1 MTRFKH
7 VWIAMV
13 LVICISCG
21 GSDGGGDDDTGDTN
35 TSSTLSGK
43 VVDPGG
49 NAIGGVS
56 VSVVGGNTTTTDAT
70 GIFSTT
76 AGVAED
82 RVVMFSKQGY
92 VGTSKMVD
100 VFSGLTSSIYVTM
113 ATEASPVTLDSTM
126 GGTVSGDANAF
137 ITAPPNAFVDTQGI
151 QASGDVDV
159 HMTVLDPSDPLDAA
173 AYPGNLLGKTLAGDI
188 VPLRTYGVVDITV
201 RKDGETLQIKDGEN
215 VTIGIPARSLG
226 STPDTSD
233 MWYFD
238 SAQGMWIEIQNDGT
252 YDSNTHTYQT
262 DVSHL
267 TPYNSDNPYIPTCIS
282 GMVQDAQGN
291 PVIAYIEAIPLDE
304 DKEGNMSSD
313 FTEPDGYFCMYVEKD
328 TTVLLKVY
336 VAEAIGVGNIDMSDP
351 TLRTIETG
359 GSIPTSQYPT
369 DCSQHCTRVVP
380 TITMGEPDP
389 GPDFDEANCV
399 YSEIGTNPADNPFWG
414 TCAQALDDLYNC
426 YAPVG
431 SCTYE
436 MDPLGGMMSGTLFEM
451 EFENGSRMET
461 KMGLFGP
468 TTKLYGPD
476 PLNELCGSM
485 TAAEDGTITY
495 TIDGEE
501 ISIRTTDS
509 GAIEI
514 ECAGGHKFTLNGD
527 QLDAVSGCS
536 GGSGSEGS
544 GVMCEAAPGTY
555 ASTCVLDSDCNTGLS
570 CCGTGLDEKKCLFE
584 AECDLYCTEDAD
596 CMAGTICC
604 DVDPLRMCV
613 DFPTCQTLQGD
624 EVTH

>member
-21 GSDGGGDDDTGDTN
+21 GSGGGGDDDTDDNN
-35 TSSTLSGK
+35 TSSTISGK

-49 NAIGGVS
+49 NAIDGVL

-92 VGTSKMVD
+92 LDTSKMVD
-100 VFSGLTSSIYVTM
+100 VFSGLTSGIYVTM
-113 ATEASPVTLDSTM
+113 ATEKSPVTLDSTM

-137 ITAPPNAFVDTQGI
+137 ITAPPNAFVDAQGN

-173 AYPGNLLGKTLAGDI
+173 AYPGTLLGKTLAGDI

-215 VTIGIPARSLG
+215 VTIGIPARSIG

-238 SAQGMWIEIQNDGT
+238 PTQGIWIEIQNDGT
-252 YDSNTHTYQT
+252 YDSNSHTFQT
-262 DVSHL
+262 EVSHL
-267 TPYNSDNPYIPTCIS
+267 TEFNSDNPYTPTCIS

-291 PVIAYIEAIPLDE
+291 PVIAYIEAIPQDE
-304 DKEGNMSSD
+304 DKQGNMSSD

-336 VAEAIGVGNIDMSDP
+336 VAEAIGVDVIDMSDP

-399 YSEIGTNPADNPFWG
+399 YSESGTNPADSPFWG

-436 MDPLGGMMSGTLFEM
+436 MDLLGGMVSGTLFEM
-451 EFENGSRMET
+451 DFENGSRMET
-461 KMGLFGP
+461 KMGVFGP
-468 TTKLYGPD
+468 VTKLYGPD
-476 PLNELCGSM
+476 PLNEECGSM
-485 TAAEDGTITY
+485 TAAEDGAVTY

-501 ISIRTTDS
+501 IIIRTTES

-514 ECAGGHKFTLNGD
+514 ECASGYKFTLNGD

-536 GGSGSEGS
+536 GGSGSENS
-544 GVMCEAAPGTY
+544 GVMCEAAPGTR
-555 ASTCVLDSDCNTGLS
+555 ASACEFDLDCNTGLS
-570 CCGTGLDEKKCLFE
+570 CCGTGLDEKICLSE
-584 AECDLYCTEDAD
+584 GECDLYCTEDSD
-596 CMAGTICC
+596 CLAGLICC

-613 DFPTCQTLQGD
+613 DFNACQALQGD
-624 EVTH
+624 DISH